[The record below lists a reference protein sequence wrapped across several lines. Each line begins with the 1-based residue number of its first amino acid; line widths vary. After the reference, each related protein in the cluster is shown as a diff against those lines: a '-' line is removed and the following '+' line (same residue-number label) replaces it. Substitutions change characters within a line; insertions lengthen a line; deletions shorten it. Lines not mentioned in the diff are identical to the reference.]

1 MTNYILP
8 REQTV
13 ERIDKLCGRLFELWC
28 EERKL
33 VPLAYLLH
41 CWPLTGHDAAAIK
54 RLADAMSD
62 LSRFQP
68 GKLSARESI
77 MVREVIGSAREQP
90 VDARAARQRSGASA
104 GGCSSGFPRRPLID
118 RDSAASA
125 KYPDKHHSTRG
136 EIWW

>member
-1 MTNYILP
+1 MTDYILP

-13 ERIDKLCGRLFELWC
+13 ERIAKLCGRLFELWC

-41 CWPLTGHDAAAIK
+41 CWPLTGHDAVAIK

-68 GKLSARESI
+68 GKLSTRESI
-77 MVREVIGSAREQP
+77 MVREVIGSAREVVGAP
-90 VDARAARQRSGASA
+90 LPRGAAAAHGAGTLWTRVRLANAA
-104 GGCSSGFPRRPLID
+104 GQAPAVAVADFLDGPL
-118 RDSAASA
+118 
-125 KYPDKHHSTRG
+125 
-136 EIWW
+136 

>member
-68 GKLSARESI
+68 GKLSAREVVGAPSP
-77 MVREVIGSAREQP
+77 RG
-90 VDARAARQRSGASA
+90 AAAAHGASSLWTRA
-104 GGCSSGFPRRPLID
+104 RLANAVGQAPAVAVADFLDGPL
-118 RDSAASA
+118 
-125 KYPDKHHSTRG
+125 
-136 EIWW
+136 

>member
-1 MTNYILP
+1 MTDYILP

-13 ERIDKLCGRLFELWC
+13 ERIDKLCGRLFDLWC

-41 CWPLTGHDAAAIK
+41 CWPLTGHDAGAIK

-68 GKLSARESI
+68 GKLSTRESI
-77 MVREVIGSAREQP
+77 VVSEVIGSAREVVGAP
-90 VDARAARQRSGASA
+90 LPRGAAAAHGAGTLWTRVRLANAAGQASA
-104 GGCSSGFPRRPLID
+104 LAVADFLDGPL
-118 RDSAASA
+118 
-125 KYPDKHHSTRG
+125 
-136 EIWW
+136 

>member
-77 MVREVIGSAREQP
+77 MVREVIGSAREVVGAP
-90 VDARAARQRSGASA
+90 SPRGAAAAHDASSLWTRARLANAVGQAPAVAVADFLDG
-104 GGCSSGFPRRPLID
+104 PL
-118 RDSAASA
+118 
-125 KYPDKHHSTRG
+125 
-136 EIWW
+136 